1 MNSVKL
7 RSRAGADGILNL
19 KVPVGVTNAE
29 VEVVVVFQL
38 VEQAQTPKTPEEL
51 GWPAGFFE
59 QTAGS
64 IPDFFEF
71 DRYEGLD
78 PSLDDDV
85 VFDFDPTGDQQE
97 AT

>member
-7 RSRAGADGILNL
+7 RSRVGADGVLNL

-38 VEQAQTPKTPEEL
+38 VERVQTPKTPEER
-51 GWPAGFFE
+51 GWPVGFFE

-64 IPDFFEF
+64 IPNFFEF

-78 PSLDDDV
+78 LALDDDV
-85 VFDFDPTGDQQE
+85 VLDFDQTDDQQQ
-97 AT
+97 AP